1 MNSTNTPDGPRAVVL
16 VGATASGK
24 TDLAVAAA
32 LACERPVEILALD
45 SRQLYRDLDVA
56 TGKPSTE
63 QRDAVPHH
71 LLDLLEAHEKPQAQ
85 WYRDRATAAMQAV
98 LARGAV
104 PFFVGGSGFYLRA
117 LREGFSEI
125 AASPEELARARAKVA
140 ELDDDAL
147 RARLVA
153 LDPDT
158 AARLHPH
165 DRYRIGRALEIA
177 WLTGETASALQARFQ
192 PRPLL
197 DARFEV
203 LVLGTE
209 RSLLHE
215 RIAARTS
222 RWLAGGWRE
231 EVEAMLARGIDRD
244 APALRTLG
252 YREVLRWIAGELDP
266 QHAAAQIVVGTRRY
280 ARQQETWLRKER
292 QTRWIAEHDVD
303 LVRRALERG
312 PGTP

>member
-1 MNSTNTPDGPRAVVL
+1 MNPANGPRAVVL

-45 SRQLYRDLDVA
+45 SRQLYRDLAVA
-56 TGKPSTE
+56 TGKPSAA
-63 QRDAVPHH
+63 QREAVPHH
-71 LLDLLEAHEKPQAQ
+71 LLDLLDAHEKPQAQ
-85 WYRDRATAAMQAV
+85 WYREQASGAMEAV

-117 LREGFSEI
+117 LREGFFEIGASSED
-125 AASPEELARARAKVA
+125 LARARARVA

-147 RARLVA
+147 RAA
-153 LDPDT
+153 LAAVDPDT

-177 WLTGETASALQARFQ
+177 WLTGESASALQARFR
-192 PRPLL
+192 PRPVLGAGL
-197 DARFEV
+197 EV

-209 RSLLHE
+209 RALLHE
-215 RIAARTS
+215 RIAARTT
-222 RWLAGGWRE
+222 RWMGSGWRE
-231 EVEAMLARGIDRD
+231 EVEAMLARGIDRR

-252 YREVLRWIAGELDP
+252 YREMLRWIEGDLDR
-266 QHAAAQIVVGTRRY
+266 QHAAAQIVIGTRRY
-280 ARQQETWLRKER
+280 ARQQETWLRKEG
-292 QTRWIAEHDVD
+292 QTRWIGESDVEV
-303 LVRRALERG
+303 VRRALERG
-312 PGTP
+312 PRTP